1 MPITCSDQTPS
12 DHQAFESSTLRS
24 SLFGGNT
31 NGNGTFTF
39 AAPPISPQDAAGS
52 SRRSSEGGVDGRQYG
67 RMGNGEMELTD
78 AEAKRR
84 KVQRACDVCRRK
96 KIRCEGPMNSNSAN
110 SGCLCPGWLQ
120 SLIKL

>member
-1 MPITCSDQTPS
+1 
-12 DHQAFESSTLRS
+12 
-24 SLFGGNT
+24 
-31 NGNGTFTF
+31 
-39 AAPPISPQDAAGS
+39 
-52 SRRSSEGGVDGRQYG
+52 
-67 RMGNGEMELTD
+67 MGNGEMELTD

>member
-39 AAPPISPQDAAGS
+39 AAPPI
-52 SRRSSEGGVDGRQYG
+52 
-67 RMGNGEMELTD
+67 
-78 AEAKRR
+78 
-84 KVQRACDVCRRK
+84 
-96 KIRCEGPMNSNSAN
+96 
-110 SGCLCPGWLQ
+110 
-120 SLIKL
+120 